1 MKDVRR
7 GIPDISSSEADIS
20 TRMEKLFTV
29 KGLPINTWH
38 AESVEE
44 YIVEEILQLKKLEVL
59 NLQVIEQQ
67 KSEIAR
73 LKVETM
79 EETKTVSFLCYY
91 FSSIRLW
98 NA

>member
-38 AESVEE
+38 AES
-44 YIVEEILQLKKLEVL
+44 VEEILQLKKLEVL